1 MTIADGEVEVRWLP
15 GLGSSPGAV
24 DLTMHGPAGP
34 IARAVTLP
42 EALTVCAVIDAL
54 CPAPSNLYVTVRQLA
69 THQPTARW
77 RP

>member
-1 MTIADGEVEVRWLP
+1 MTIADGVVEVRWLP

-24 DLTMHGPAGP
+24 DMTMHGPAGP

-42 EALTVCAVIDAL
+42 EALTVCAVIDGL
-54 CPAPSNLYVTVRQLA
+54 CPAPSHLYETVRQLA
-69 THQPTARW
+69 THQPAARW